1 MPAWSQHRR
10 CFRTRGTSCT
20 RHDWRVYTFLS
31 ELSVWKGEWVEFS
44 SPLPSGPCSLVCSD
58 YSSVLKR
65 VWVNSWWPSA
75 DTEIN
80 YSVCLIWEF
89 KASWWNLQNCIMPLT
104 FWDFI
109 TISSIIHWACLFSSR
124 HSDRAA
130 GQWQAAGGAF
140 FSLFSCFSWY
150 LVGETCL
157 VLYCIK
163 PLTQSSNLYSS
174 QTRKSLQPSL
184 LLEVSQW
191 TVIIVS
197 FLLP

>member
-1 MPAWSQHRR
+1 MGWIFIPSSLWTL
-10 CFRTRGTSCT
+10 F
-20 RHDWRVYTFLS
+20 
-31 ELSVWKGEWVEFS
+31 FS
-44 SPLPSGPCSLVCSD
+44 LFKPIQVSW
-58 YSSVLKR
+58 SVL
-65 VWVNSWWPSA
+65 WVNSWWPSA

-89 KASWWNLQNCIMPLT
+89 KASWWNLQNCIMLLT
-104 FWDFI
+104 FRDFI
-109 TISSIIHWACLFSSR
+109 TISSIIHWACLFSSW

-130 GQWQAAGGAF
+130 GQWQAAGSAF
-140 FSLFSCFSWY
+140 FSLFSCLL
-150 LVGETCL
+150 LVPCGRDL
-157 VLYCIK
+157 PGAYCIK

-174 QTRKSLQPSL
+174 QTGKSLQPSL